1 MIQKPS
7 QVEWLLLILFAAT
20 FGMAAYTGCNSSGLK
35 EHTDGEFKILRDSI
49 AMLDDSLKAIDYRIE
64 KIDTSIAK
72 LTRIKSSIKPHFDKE
87 REKARLLPD
96 DSIGASIRSRL
107 GVF

>member
-1 MIQKPS
+1 MTRS
-7 QVEWLLLILFAAT
+7 AEYLLIILVLAMLALSAFNT
-20 FGMAAYTGCNSSGLK
+20 CNQVTDR
-35 EHTDGEFKILRDSI
+35 EHADGEFKILRDSI
-49 AMLDDSLKAIDYRIE
+49 AMLDDSLKAIDSRIE
-64 KIDTSIAK
+64 QIDTSIAK